1 MQIGKNASFMRK
13 EVYNNFENIKAFVES
28 AKPKESA
35 EPKESAKPK
44 ESAEPRKERD
54 LSEFVRLASF

>member
-1 MQIGKNASFMRK
+1 MQIGKNANFMRK

-28 AKPKESA
+28 AKPKQ
-35 EPKESAKPK
+35 SAKPK
-44 ESAEPRKERD
+44 RDRD